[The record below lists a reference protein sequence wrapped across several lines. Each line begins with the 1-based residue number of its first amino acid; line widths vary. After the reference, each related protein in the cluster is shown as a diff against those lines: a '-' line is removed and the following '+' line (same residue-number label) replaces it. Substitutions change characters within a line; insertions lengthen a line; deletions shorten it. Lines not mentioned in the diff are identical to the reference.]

1 MNLFGFLRKKKNNLE
16 EMIKGAGNPGIWY
29 YVKKEYY
36 HTALAYLDTELNQ
49 FHDLKKTMG
58 KITEFIFKDFEFKDE
73 ITQCDYSKE
82 FFKENDVV
90 IQLWRVDKKYL
101 NQE

>member
-1 MNLFGFLRKKKNNLE
+1 MVLC
-16 EMIKGAGNPGIWY
+16 
-29 YVKKEYY
+29 KKEYY
-36 HTALAYLDTELNQ
+36 HTAIAYLDTELNQ
-49 FHDLKKTMG
+49 FHDLRKTIG